1 MEDICFITKII
12 DIKKKSQANW
22 KNCNRFHSK
31 GNWAHFSSRYENIS
45 LKVYHLIWY
54 NQLIESKRNFLIKVW
69 EYLKKTM
76 ESLGKKRLKKQSFE

>member
-1 MEDICFITKII
+1 MKDICFITKII

-31 GNWAHFSSRYENIS
+31 GNGSQFSSRYEDIS
-45 LKVYHLIWY
+45 LKVYHLILY
-54 NQLIESKRNFLIKVW
+54 NQLIESKRNCLIEIW

-76 ESLGKKRLKKQSFE
+76 QSLGKKSLKKPFFK